1 MNYSLLRDE
10 IKQIQQEYK
19 NLLSNLLPLL
29 KAKRS
34 MVALD
39 EINLFWAR
47 HIDIVKLY
55 LKTELSVMNSYVFT
69 AATYMDIEDKEQYP
83 FLLLGDQHIL
93 DDPLCKYA
101 EICIKMPDGI
111 ASELLY
117 QQIVKAAEDDIR
129 VINTCEDQI
138 VILPLRLLNSPKE
151 DNPLLNLGEQIFLSM
166 FPDINSMETYVQKC
180 SNFSDI
186 VRYGI
191 PNLSEIIM
199 FSEDDDR
206 ATPFEERFRAAINN
220 APGMVDKTKS
230 DAENFFMLVYGFIQ
244 QAIDVIV
251 SCEEYRC
258 IPYIRYPV
266 ALNYISLIAGNLLH
280 MECIREMCFK
290 MSIAFVVYN
299 LCDKEKLSQAG
310 FTTFLS
316 CRDKICFSDKLFAS
330 LEEKGITYETYLKHP
345 VREYVSN
352 ALLELY
358 EIITPPKSTW
368 LSRLIARIKRF
379 LKIA

>member
-19 NLLSNLLPLL
+19 TLLYNLLPLL
-29 KAKRS
+29 KAKHS

-39 EINLFWAR
+39 EINLFWVKY
-47 HIDIVKLY
+47 IDIVKLF
-55 LKTELSVMNSYVFT
+55 LKTEISGMNSYVFT
-69 AATYMDIEDKEQYP
+69 AATYMDVEDNEQYP

-101 EICIKMPDGI
+101 EICIKMPDGKVL
-111 ASELLY
+111 ELLY
-117 QQIVKAAEDDIR
+117 QQIIKAAEDDIR

-138 VILPLRLLNSPKE
+138 IILPLRLLNSPKE

-166 FPDINSMETYVQKC
+166 FPTITSMEMYVQKC

-186 VRYGI
+186 VQYGI

-199 FSEDDDR
+199 FSEDDDK
-206 ATPFEERFRAAINN
+206 TIPFEERFRAAINN

-230 DAENFFMLVYGFIQ
+230 DAENFFMLVYGFVQ

-280 MECIREMCFK
+280 MEYIREMCFK
-290 MSIAFVVYN
+290 MSIAFIVYN
-299 LCDKEKLSQAG
+299 LCDKEKLSQEG
-310 FTTFLS
+310 FIVFLS
-316 CRDKICFSDKLFAS
+316 CRDKVSFSDRLFAS
-330 LEEKGITYETYLKHP
+330 LEEKGITHETYLKYP
-345 VREYVSN
+345 VREYVGN

-358 EIITPPKSTW
+358 ELIAPPKSTW
-368 LSRLIARIKRF
+368 LSRSITRIKRF
-379 LKIA
+379 FKIA

>member
-101 EICIKMPDGI
+101 EICIKMPDSM

-199 FSEDDDR
+199 FSEDDNR

-230 DAENFFMLVYGFIQ
+230 DAEKQNQNNLQEDNHIFKSRNPNILRFKINGYNILDSIQTVFISKPENDGSFLLTADRIYYVNQKQRKETVYVLFK
-244 QAIDVIV
+244 AIGSNGSSTTFQIEPEIVQDVKNQNSFV
-251 SCEEYRC
+251 YKMAQRNDLT
-258 IPYIRYPV
+258 
-266 ALNYISLIAGNLLH
+266 AKKTGNL
-280 MECIREMCFK
+280 
-290 MSIAFVVYN
+290 VVIN
-299 LCDKEKLSQAG
+299 N
-310 FTTFLS
+310 
-316 CRDKICFSDKLFAS
+316 SDKNMQ
-330 LEEKGITYETYLKHP
+330 IDM
-345 VREYVSN
+345 
-352 ALLELY
+352 
-358 EIITPPKSTW
+358 
-368 LSRLIARIKRF
+368 LIDIDA
-379 LKIA
+379 

>member
-39 EINLFWAR
+39 EINLFWVR
-47 HIDIVKLY
+47 YIDIVKLY
-55 LKTELSVMNSYVFT
+55 LKTEISVMNSYVFT

-101 EICIKMPDGI
+101 EICIKMPDGKV
-111 ASELLY
+111 SELLY

-138 VILPLRLLNSPKE
+138 IILPLRLLNSPNE

-166 FPDINSMETYVQKC
+166 FPDINSMEMYVQKC

-199 FSEDDDR
+199 FSEDDDK
-206 ATPFEERFRAAINN
+206 AIPLEERFRAAINN

-230 DAENFFMLVYGFIQ
+230 DAENFFMLVYGFVQ
-244 QAIDVIV
+244 QALDVIV

-266 ALNYISLIAGNLLH
+266 ALNYISLISGNLLH
-280 MECIREMCFK
+280 MEYIREMCFK
-290 MSIAFVVYN
+290 MSIAFIVYN
-299 LCDKEKLSQAG
+299 LCDKKKLSQAG
-310 FTTFLS
+310 FDSFLS
-316 CRDKICFSDKLFAS
+316 YRDNMRFSDKLFTS
-330 LEEKGITYETYLKHP
+330 LEEKGVTYETYLSYP
-345 VREYVSN
+345 IREHVSN
-352 ALLELY
+352 VLLELY
-358 EIITPPKSTW
+358 ELIAPPKRSW
-368 LSRLIARIKRF
+368 LSRLITKLKQF
-379 LKIA
+379 FKIA

>member
-19 NLLSNLLPLL
+19 NLLFNLLPLL

-39 EINLFWAR
+39 EINLFWVR
-47 HIDIVKLY
+47 YIDIVKLY

-101 EICIKMPDGI
+101 EICIKMPDGT

-166 FPDINSMETYVQKC
+166 FPDINSIEMYVQKC
-180 SNFSDI
+180 SDFSDI

-199 FSEDDDR
+199 FSEDDDK
-206 ATPFEERFRAAINN
+206 AIPFEARFRTAINN

-230 DAENFFMLVYGFIQ
+230 DAENFFMLVYGFVQ

-266 ALNYISLIAGNLLH
+266 ALNYISLIASNLLH
-280 MECIREMCFK
+280 MEHIREMCFK
-290 MSIAFVVYN
+290 MSIAFIVYN

-310 FTTFLS
+310 FAIFLS
-316 CRDKICFSDKLFAS
+316 CRDKISFGDKLFAS
-330 LEEKGITYETYLKHP
+330 LEEKGITYETYLKHS
-345 VREYVSN
+345 VGEYVGN

-358 EIITPPKSTW
+358 EIIAPPKSTW
-368 LSRLIARIKRF
+368 LSQLIARIKRF

>member
-101 EICIKMPDGI
+101 EICIKMPDSI

-117 QQIVKAAEDDIR
+117 QQIVK
-129 VINTCEDQI
+129 
-138 VILPLRLLNSPKE
+138 L
-151 DNPLLNLGEQIFLSM
+151 
-166 FPDINSMETYVQKC
+166 
-180 SNFSDI
+180 
-186 VRYGI
+186 
-191 PNLSEIIM
+191 
-199 FSEDDDR
+199 
-206 ATPFEERFRAAINN
+206 
-220 APGMVDKTKS
+220 
-230 DAENFFMLVYGFIQ
+230 
-244 QAIDVIV
+244 
-251 SCEEYRC
+251 
-258 IPYIRYPV
+258 
-266 ALNYISLIAGNLLH
+266 
-280 MECIREMCFK
+280 
-290 MSIAFVVYN
+290 
-299 LCDKEKLSQAG
+299 
-310 FTTFLS
+310 
-316 CRDKICFSDKLFAS
+316 
-330 LEEKGITYETYLKHP
+330 
-345 VREYVSN
+345 
-352 ALLELY
+352 
-358 EIITPPKSTW
+358 
-368 LSRLIARIKRF
+368 
-379 LKIA
+379 